1 MRNISARLLP
11 AALQNAW
18 QSARA
23 VHSLRHCASTY
34 HGRAYRAFLRGWPLR
49 GGPVVHHCK
58 ADGVR
63 QHCGSAAAA
72 WTMSETT
79 ENPISSAAAVQG
91 ASQQYEGQFGAARGP
106 GSVSVVVN
114 PGGGLI
120 TDMVTIVDDTGDKK
134 VRMPD
139 QQLPPPNE

>member
-1 MRNISARLLP
+1 MWISCCRP
-11 AALQNAW
+11 
-18 QSARA
+18 
-23 VHSLRHCASTY
+23 
-34 HGRAYRAFLRGWPLR
+34 
-49 GGPVVHHCK
+49 
-58 ADGVR
+58 
-63 QHCGSAAAA
+63 

-91 ASQQYEGQFGAARGP
+91 ASQYEGQFGAARGP
-106 GSVSVVVN
+106 GSISVVVN

>member
-1 MRNISARLLP
+1 MDQLLP
-11 AALQNAW
+11 
-18 QSARA
+18 
-23 VHSLRHCASTY
+23 
-34 HGRAYRAFLRGWPLR
+34 
-49 GGPVVHHCK
+49 
-58 ADGVR
+58 
-63 QHCGSAAAA
+63 A

-134 VRMPD
+134 VHERMPD
-139 QQLPPPNE
+139 QQLPLPNE